1 MILVLV
7 LINNWEKTF
16 PQAATKTDIY
26 MKPPTGPSDFMI
38 TDLPKFID
46 RFTDVKKLTK
56 TLYGLKDTGSNWH
69 QFLRAGLLDC
79 NWKQS
84 KIDDCLFTKG

>member
-1 MILVLV
+1 MRS
-7 LINNWEKTF
+7 INFVMTF

-26 MKPPTGPSDFMI
+26 MNPPTGPSDFVI

-46 RFTDVKKLTK
+46 RFTHVNKLTK
-56 TLYGLKDTGSNWH
+56 NLNGLKDTGINWH
-69 QFLRAGLLDC
+69 ELFRAGLLDC